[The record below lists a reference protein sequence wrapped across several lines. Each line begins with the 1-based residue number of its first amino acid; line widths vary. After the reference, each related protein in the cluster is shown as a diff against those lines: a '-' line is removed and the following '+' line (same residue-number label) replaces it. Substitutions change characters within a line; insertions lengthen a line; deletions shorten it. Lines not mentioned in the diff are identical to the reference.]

1 MVNVSACLRYGFILG
16 LMLVGLQA
24 CMPTNAARSSPASTL
39 GVNALAAAT
48 VDQTATAASATIAAA
63 LEPIPLPTNTIFA
76 AADTTKTAEAQRIA
90 TAVDAT
96 QIALLSATPTP
107 DRAAN
112 ETAEAHLMATAV
124 AETLTAQPPPTPTAT
139 RTPNLRATQT
149 ALADD
154 VATSVSATLTAQA
167 PPPPPQPSGGALRLV
182 FANGDIGDSD
192 LRVAD
197 VETGAVHTVAG
208 QACDEAE
215 PAWSPDNT
223 LLVYHADCAESYD
236 IYRVNSAGG
245 ASTRLTFTPDLDER
259 EPEYAPDGRQI
270 IYRVN
275 PRKES
280 ETNAVGELWVMAA
293 DGNNPRSLGLVGR
306 APAWSPDGTQL
317 AFMSDRTGQ
326 WNIYLYDFAAG
337 RITPLT
343 TCDTNCRW
351 PAWSADGQ
359 ALVFNTTTKATNTE
373 AEALWIIPAA
383 GGQPTKLTT
392 GRNPG
397 RPSWS
402 STGLIA
408 FNSTDGI
415 EYMRADGSA
424 RTLLIRDTLNWAPHW
439 SR

>member
-1 MVNVSACLRYGFILG
+1 MVNVPAGLRYGFILG
-16 LMLVGLQA
+16 LTLVGLLA
-24 CMPTNAARSSPASTL
+24 CMPTNAARSSAASAS

-63 LEPIPLPTNTIFA
+63 LGPTPLPTNTVFA
-76 AADTTKTAEAQRIA
+76 AADATKTAEAQGIA
-90 TAVDAT
+90 TAVAAT
-96 QIALLSATPTP
+96 QMALLSATPTP
-107 DRAAN
+107 DVAATK
-112 ETAEAHLMATAV
+112 TAEAHLLATSV

-139 RTPNLRATQT
+139 RTPNLGATQT
-149 ALADD
+149 ALAGD

-167 PPPPPQPSGGALRLV
+167 TPPPPQPSGGTLRLV

-223 LLVYHADCAESYD
+223 QLVYHADCAESYD

-259 EPEYAPDGRQI
+259 EPEYAPDGRQL

-293 DGNNPRSLGLVGR
+293 DGNNPRSIGLVGR

-317 AFMSDRTGQ
+317 AFMSDRTGR
-326 WNIYLYDFAAG
+326 WNIYLYNFAAG
-337 RITPLT
+337 RTTQLT

-383 GGQPTKLTT
+383 GGSPTKLTT

-402 STGLIA
+402 RTGLIA

-439 SR
+439 SK